1 MNRVQKGRSVPDL
14 KGNALSGN
22 LVKLQDYKDSPLI
35 LSFYRY
41 AGCQF
46 CNLRMHDFIKYYRKE
61 YEPNGVKAIAVFQS
75 PMRKMK
81 KYTKE
86 HNATFEII
94 SDPKYF
100 WYDAFGLENS
110 WKGFV
115 NTATK
120 PKQFIRSVALG
131 FMRIDPDGSMN
142 RMPADFL
149 INAGGTVD
157 HAYYGKDLG
166 DHIPFQQISSWIK
179 SL

>member
-1 MNRVQKGRSVPDL
+1 MSHVKSGFSVPSL
-14 KGNALSGN
+14 TGEALSGN
-22 LVKLQDYKDSPLI
+22 MIELDDYKGSPLI

-46 CNLRMHDFIKYYRKE
+46 CNLRMHDFIRRYRKE
-61 YEPNGVKAIAVFQS
+61 YEPNGINALAVFQS
-75 PMRKMK
+75 PIRKMK
-81 KYTKE
+81 RYTSE
-86 HNATFEII
+86 HRATFEII
-94 SDPKYF
+94 SDPEYV

-110 WKGFV
+110 WVGFV

-149 INAGGTVD
+149 INAAGIVD
-157 HAYYGKDLG
+157 ESYYGKDLG
-166 DHIPFQQISSWIK
+166 DHIPFEHITKWIETI
-179 SL
+179 